1 MILLEHGYVIHG
13 THGYVI
19 HGTHGYVKH
28 GTHGYVIHGTESRG
42 NEVKDK
48 TIHTSF
54 LHFQNKILVYDI
66 QMLVFLL

>member
-1 MILLEHGYVIHG
+1 MILLEHGYVI
-13 THGYVI
+13 
-19 HGTHGYVKH
+19 H